1 MPGTLLI
8 TDDAMIIREMI
19 KDVVSPAG
27 WSVVGE
33 AANGKQA
40 VERYLDL
47 RPDVVT
53 LDLVMPEFDGLYAL
67 RGIRAA
73 DPDARIL
80 VLSALDQTPVLK
92 EAFALG
98 ASDFICKPFEREALL
113 QTLETLYEAGLCRAG
128 EYPDA

>member
-19 KDVVSPAG
+19 KDAVTPAG

-33 AANGKQA
+33 AANGQQA
-40 VERYLDL
+40 IDRYLDL

-73 DPDARIL
+73 DPEARIL
-80 VLSALDQTPVLK
+80 VLSALDQTRVLK
-92 EAFALG
+92 EAFQLG

-113 QTLETLYEAGLCRAG
+113 QTLETLYEAGLCRNA
-128 EYPDA
+128 

>member
-19 KDVVSPAG
+19 KDAVQPAG

-33 AANGKQA
+33 AANGQQA
-40 VERYLDL
+40 IERYLDL

-73 DPDARIL
+73 DPEARIL
-80 VLSALDQTPVLK
+80 VLSALDQTRVLK

-113 QTLETLYEAGLCRAG
+113 QTLETLYEAGLCRSG
-128 EYPDA
+128 DT

>member
-19 KDVVSPAG
+19 KDAVTPAG

-73 DPDARIL
+73 DPEARIL

-98 ASDFICKPFEREALL
+98 ASDFICKPFDREALL

-128 EYPDA
+128 E

>member
-19 KDVVSPAG
+19 KDAVTPAG

-73 DPDARIL
+73 DPEARIL

-98 ASDFICKPFEREALL
+98 ASDFICKPFDREALL
-113 QTLETLYEAGLCRAG
+113 QTLEMLYEAGLCRTG
-128 EYPDA
+128 D

>member
-19 KDVVSPAG
+19 KDAVTPAG

-73 DPDARIL
+73 DPEARIL

-98 ASDFICKPFEREALL
+98 ASDFICKPFDREALL
-113 QTLETLYEAGLCRAG
+113 QTLETLYEAGLCRTG
-128 EYPDA
+128 D

>member
-19 KDVVSPAG
+19 KDAVQPAG

-33 AANGKQA
+33 AANGQQA
-40 VERYLDL
+40 IERYLDL

-73 DPDARIL
+73 DPEARIL
-80 VLSALDQTPVLK
+80 VLSALDQTRVLK

-113 QTLETLYEAGLCRAG
+113 QTLETLFEAGLCRSQA
-128 EYPDA
+128 

>member
-8 TDDAMIIREMI
+8 TDDALIIRQMI
-19 KDVVSPAG
+19 KDSVTSAG

-40 VERYLDL
+40 VDRYLEL

-67 RGIRAA
+67 RGIRQA
-73 DPDARIL
+73 DPAARVL
-80 VLSALDQTPVLK
+80 VLSALDQTQVLK
-92 EAFALG
+92 EAFQLG
-98 ASDFICKPFEREALL
+98 ASDFLCKPFAAADLVS
-113 QTLETLYEAGLCRAG
+113 TLETLYAGGRAS
-128 EYPDA
+128 AATA

>member
-19 KDVVSPAG
+19 KDAVQPAG

-33 AANGKQA
+33 AANGQQA

-73 DPDARIL
+73 DPEARIL
-80 VLSALDQTPVLK
+80 VLSALDQTRVLK
-92 EAFALG
+92 EAFSLG

-113 QTLETLYEAGLCRAG
+113 QTLETLYEAGLCRSSEA
-128 EYPDA
+128 

>member
-19 KDVVSPAG
+19 KDAVQPAG

-33 AANGKQA
+33 AANGQQA
-40 VERYLDL
+40 IERYLDL

-73 DPDARIL
+73 DPEARIL
-80 VLSALDQTPVLK
+80 VLSALDQTRVLK

-113 QTLETLYEAGLCRAG
+113 QTLETLYEAGLCRN
-128 EYPDA
+128 

>member
-19 KDVVSPAG
+19 KDAVTPAG

-73 DPDARIL
+73 DPEARIL

-98 ASDFICKPFEREALL
+98 ASDFICKPFDREELL
-113 QTLETLYEAGLCRAG
+113 QTLEMLYEAGLCRTG
-128 EYPDA
+128 D